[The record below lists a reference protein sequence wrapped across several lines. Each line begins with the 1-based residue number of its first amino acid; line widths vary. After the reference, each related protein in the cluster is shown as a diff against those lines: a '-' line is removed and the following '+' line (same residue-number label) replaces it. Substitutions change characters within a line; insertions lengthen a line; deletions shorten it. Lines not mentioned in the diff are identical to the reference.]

1 MTFLTM
7 TRRALL
13 RGGVAATALVIS
25 GRAWAQETPVRGG
38 VIVAASDV
46 QPRSLDAVLGNAP
59 TSDRY
64 TTAHIYDALIRLNAD
79 GSLSPS
85 LAESWETVDD
95 GGAFVL
101 KLRPGVTFHDGTP
114 FNADAVKFNLERTA
128 NPDTGSPQKG
138 DLNGMAS
145 VEVVDDLTVRINMEA
160 VNMGFLAALT
170 TAAGMM
176 SSPTVIG
183 SMSVEDYGLMPVGT
197 GPYKFKEW
205 VIGSHVDLVRNDS
218 YWRQGADGQPLPY
231 SDGLRIRYVTN
242 PAVKLIEVKAGSI
255 HVAEN
260 IPAAEFPAIEA
271 DPNLQMLTAPQ
282 GILQIM
288 AFNTTRAP
296 MDDARV
302 RRAISLAVDRGFM
315 LDLISEGYGRVANG
329 PAPPSGWDYNPDK
342 PAPIERDVEGAKK
355 LLDEAGHGGGLK
367 LSMLIVQR
375 DPDTLIAQII
385 QQQLADIG
393 IEVEINAPDRSA
405 ITAIRTGGEWD
416 IFLTRYNPPR
426 PDPVQIYDLYF
437 GRNAAQN
444 YSNITGD
451 EPLFAAIDAART
463 ALTVEE
469 RKAHYLAAQE
479 RLIEQSYFAFLFFRE
494 ARHVAQASL
503 RNLTVDGGGVWNI
516 AETWLS

>member
-1 MTFLTM
+1 MTVPIM
-7 TRRALL
+7 SRRTLL
-13 RGGVAATALVIS
+13 KNGVAAAALLAAAPALAQSPPKS
-25 GRAWAQETPVRGG
+25 GGRIIG
-38 VIVAASDV
+38 ASDV

-64 TTAHIYDALIRLNAD
+64 TTAHIFDPLIRLDAD
-79 GSLSPS
+79 GSLSPA
-85 LAESWETVDD
+85 LAESWEAVD
-95 GGAFVL
+95 GGKAFVL

-114 FNADAVKFNLERTA
+114 FNAEAVKFNLERTA

-145 VEVVDDLTVRINMEA
+145 VEVVDDLTVRINMDA

-170 TAAGMM
+170 TAAGMIQ
-176 SSPTVIG
+176 SPTAIG
-183 SMSVEDYGLMPVGT
+183 SMSTEDYGLNPVGT

-205 VIGSHVDLVRNDS
+205 VIGSHVDMVRNED
-218 YWRQGADGQPLPY
+218 YWRKDENGGSLPY
-231 SDGLRIRYVTN
+231 ADEFRIRYITN

-271 DPNLQMLTAPQ
+271 DPNLEMLTAPQ

-288 AFNTTRAP
+288 AMNTTRPP
-296 MDDARV
+296 MDDVRV
-302 RRAISLAVDRGFM
+302 RKAISLALDRQFM
-315 LDLISEGYGRVANG
+315 LELISDGYGRVANG
-329 PAPPSGWDYNPDK
+329 PAPPTGWDYNPDH
-342 PAPIERDVEGAKK
+342 PTPIAPDPEEAKR
-355 LLDEAGHGGGLK
+355 LLAEAGYGDGLK

-385 QQQLADIG
+385 QQQLADVG
-393 IEVEINAPDRSA
+393 IEVTIDAPERSA
-405 ITAIRTGGEWD
+405 IGAIRVAGEWD

-444 YSNITGD
+444 YANITGD
-451 EPLFAAIDAART
+451 EALFAAIDAART
-463 ALTVEE
+463 APTREE
-469 RKAHYLAAQE
+469 RKAHYLEAQE
-479 RLIEQSYFAFLFFRE
+479 RLIDQAYFAFLFFRE
-494 ARHVAQASL
+494 ARHVAQAQL
-503 RNLTVDGGGVWNI
+503 QNLTVDGGGVWNI
-516 AETWLS
+516 AETWLE